1 MQEDLF
7 AIIQS
12 GDAARLAPLL
22 GADPALAGRENA
34 DGMTPLGYAAH
45 FGRAEA
51 VSVLLAAGA
60 DVNAV
65 SHSRISY
72 IPSNTALHAAIA
84 GERSLEVI
92 ALLLESGADPNI
104 LDSNGH
110 TSLHVA
116 AYHVDRPEIVDL
128 LVRHGADVAAKTS
141 EGATAVSIAAERG
154 HLQAAA
160 RLRELGAEA

>member
-1 MQEDLF
+1 MQEDFF
-7 AIIQS
+7 ALVQS
-12 GDAARLAPLL
+12 GDAARLKTLL
-22 GADPALAGRENA
+22 DVDSALADRENA

-51 VSVLLAAGA
+51 ISALLAAGA

-65 SHSRISY
+65 SRSRVSY

-84 GERSLEVI
+84 GERSLAVI

-110 TSLHVA
+110 TCLHVA
-116 AYHVDRPEIVDL
+116 AYHADQPEMIDL
-128 LVRHGADVAAKTS
+128 LVRHGADVAAKTP
-141 EGATAVSIAAERG
+141 EGATAWSVATERG
-154 HLQAAA
+154 HLQTAA
-160 RLRELGAEA
+160 RLRELEAKG